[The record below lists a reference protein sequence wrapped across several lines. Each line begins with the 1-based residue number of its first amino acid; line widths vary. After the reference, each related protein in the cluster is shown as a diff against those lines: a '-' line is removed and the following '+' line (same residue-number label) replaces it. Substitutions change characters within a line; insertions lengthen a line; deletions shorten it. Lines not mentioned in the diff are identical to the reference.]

1 MNMVGTLRISRSRSD
16 GSKVLEVS
24 CITDLDI
31 SFSKRVSTVPIVS
44 KGMDTTFP
52 LENGSNMSISFTYS
66 RKNPDE
72 IDDASED
79 QSKWSNS
86 RWYDMLTS
94 LVNVWQLRYNG
105 FRIQYNDDSNTFLD
119 NTPTIDERGYI
130 KRVTRGYNS
139 KHNTLITGTIDV
151 SIGTAYVE
159 TVKPDANESYSFD
172 INLEMTSGNLSSCK
186 IFLSN
191 GAETGITVGEIF
203 PSEALANVKISPSV
217 TYDLLSEWDV
227 VSVAVPYPPALWN
240 TLGNMCRLNFLG
252 WVFKG
257 STYQPGVQVQISK
270 GDTSAKQFVAKWE
283 VRNG

>member
-52 LENGSNMSISFTYS
+52 LENGSNMSISFSYS

-72 IDDASED
+72 IDDTSED
-79 QSKWSNS
+79 QSMWSNS

-94 LVNVWQLRYNG
+94 LVDVWQLKYNG
-105 FRIQYNDDSNTFLD
+105 FRIQYNDDSNAFLD

-130 KRVTRGYNS
+130 KRVTRRFNS

-151 SIGTAYVE
+151 SVGTAYVE
-159 TVKPDANESYSFD
+159 TVKPVANEKYSFD
-172 INLEMTSGNLSSCK
+172 INLEMTSGDLASFK

-191 GAETGITVGEIF
+191 GAETGIEVGNIF
-203 PSEALANVKISPSV
+203 PSDALANVRISPSV
-217 TYDLLSEWDV
+217 TYDNLSEWDV
-227 VSVAVPYPPALWN
+227 VTVAVPYLPILWN

-252 WVFKG
+252 WDFNG
-257 STYQPGVQVQISK
+257 ETCQPGGQVQIEK
-270 GDTSAKQFVAKWE
+270 GDTSAKQFVAKWK